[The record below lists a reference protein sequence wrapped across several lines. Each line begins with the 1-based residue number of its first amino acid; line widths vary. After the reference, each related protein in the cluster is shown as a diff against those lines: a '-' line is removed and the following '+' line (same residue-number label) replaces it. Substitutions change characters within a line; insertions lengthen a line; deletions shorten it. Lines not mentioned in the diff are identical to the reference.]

1 MSDKI
6 RIIYMGSSEFAV
18 PILDK
23 LIKDNFDIPIVYTQP
38 DKPFGRT
45 KKLKPTPVKSYALKH
60 RLSIADPENLSSED
74 QFEKIK
80 SIKPDIILVC
90 SYGNIIPSS
99 ILDIPTYAA
108 INIHASLLPKL
119 RGSSPIQYAILE
131 GLKETGITFI
141 KMDEK
146 IDHGPILAQTKVPV
160 YNNDNAASLHDR
172 LAKSAVESVVKVL
185 ENVIDNKI
193 NPTIQNHSLA
203 TFTKKISRDDG
214 LIDWSKSVDE
224 ISRSI
229 RAYSPWPGSFTYIS
243 DGTSLK
249 RLKIISASKSETSV
263 IPPTKTPT
271 FLEKNSNLYISS
283 PSGSL
288 LLKRVQVAGKKA
300 MPAIDFHKGYNHYK
314 ITSKP

>member
-23 LIKDNFDIPIVYTQP
+23 LTKDNFDIPIVYTQP
-38 DKPFGRT
+38 DKPSGRT
-45 KKLKPTPVKSYALKH
+45 KKLKPTPVKSYAIKH
-60 RLSIADPENLSSED
+60 HLSIADPEDLSSED
-74 QFEKIK
+74 QLKKIK

-99 ILDIPTYAA
+99 ILNIPTYAA

-160 YNNDNAASLHDR
+160 YNNDNASSLHDR
-172 LAKSAVESVVKVL
+172 LAKSAAESAVKIL
-185 ENVIDNKI
+185 EDFIANKL
-193 NPTIQNHSLA
+193 NPTTQDHSQA
-203 TFTKKISRDDG
+203 TFTKKISRGDG
-214 LIDWSKSVDE
+214 LIDWSKSIDD

-243 DGTSLK
+243 DGTFTK

-263 IPPTKTPT
+263 IPPTETPT
-271 FLEKNSNLYISS
+271 FLEKDGNLYISY
-283 PSGSL
+283 PAGFL

-300 MPAIDFHKGYNHYK
+300 MPAIDFHKGYKNYK